1 MVAYGLVASL
11 LDYYVKFG
19 MYLPSDPTNLF
30 GAGLESFGPGKG
42 PWGSPKGPPR
52 GCREIT

>member
-11 LDYYVKFG
+11 LDYYVTFG
-19 MYLPSDPTNLF
+19 MYLPSDPTNHF
-30 GAGLESFGPGKG
+30 GGDPKVSDPVRAPGGPRRA
-42 PWGSPKGPPR
+42 PR